1 MAARRRQRKR
11 DGWPMYLYETQGYY
25 YWRHPVTKEAFGLGR
40 DLDKA
45 KAEAIEANLP

>member
-1 MAARRRQRKR
+1 
-11 DGWPMYLYETQGYY
+11 MYLYETQGYY